1 MDKISE
7 SDSTIC
13 KSHLFKDTHKVN
25 SRTVFMTVGPS
36 TAGKTTFCLNF
47 LKEKL
52 PGIVKYISSDD
63 IRTELLDNYETDKY
77 SREMMAISEL
87 AFDQLFSR
95 VKIYMTWPCSVDFI
109 IIDTTGLCQIFI
121 DKLLTLCEDKN
132 YNLVPIVF
140 DYKTYDEY
148 HKYATDKIMVT
159 SQVDNLRK
167 KIIPKLTSIARG
179 CDFSRLIRI
188 RNRNFS
194 QCQIK
199 VTDWNRY
206 QSCFINKDIPVV
218 IIGNVNGCYEEL
230 ILLLKQFKININADG
245 ILETNTKIILLG
257 NPYRDNENCDNLRLL
272 IEKNKIICVYEDGLP
287 FISVRY
293 KWIAT
298 ASYQIKNYLGS
309 RNKSNCNDISDK
321 VFNEPYRIFG
331 SYPSLKFEHKD
342 NLYLIDGGCVHG
354 GELIGLCFD
363 KNGNPFIKKQTSL
376 STYIPGDRKLFF
388 PEEIKIITPDK
399 LTPYLK
405 YRHNKIINSGA
416 PFLAG
421 TMSPASSN
429 KSDSCNSDSF
439 ESLSEGLLY
448 YKRLGVR
455 QVCLQPKYMGS
466 RCTIVLNNDGPCYAI
481 SRNGF
486 IIRIPEIT
494 NLLNELKHKFLHDD
508 LSIMIIDGELLPW
521 SAMGKSLIDDT
532 YRSVE
537 IGLTKD
543 LELLKKYNFETQLD
557 VLKEARSNISLPLQK
572 SNINKIGQGL
582 YHTMVSYDSFISNWT
597 SIDSLENGLHTYSEQ
612 LKLFTDNSPL
622 EFKPFALLKTIDK
635 KGKEEIYNEPA
646 SINYKRVSNDHHLVV
661 STDDL
666 SGAMDFFNFITKD
679 KCMEGIIIKPEISIK
694 EEIVPYLKVRNSNY
708 LTMVYGPTYQDPKR
722 LNSLIKR
729 KNVFGKQKLSSL
741 QYRISKEILNIP
753 FNSLRPNNE
762 YYCNLVATFLQS
774 NEEDSKLDPRL

>member
-7 SDSTIC
+7 PDNTIC
-13 KSHLFKDTHKVN
+13 KSHVFKDTHKVN
-25 SRTVFMTVGPS
+25 SRSVFMTVGPS

-47 LKEKL
+47 LKENL

-63 IRTELLDNYETDKY
+63 IRTELLNNYETDKY

-95 VKIYMTWPCSVDFI
+95 VKTYMTWPCSVDFI
-109 IIDTTGLCQIFI
+109 IIDTTGLCQFFSN
-121 DKLLTLCEDKN
+121 KLLKLCEEKN

-148 HKYATDKIMVT
+148 HKYSMDKPMVT

-167 KIIPKLTSIARG
+167 KIIPKLTS
-179 CDFSRLIRI
+179 DFSRIIRI

-194 QCQIK
+194 QCQIR
-199 VTDWNRY
+199 VTDWNKY
-206 QSCFINKDIPVV
+206 QSCFLNKDVSVV

-230 ILLLKQFKININADG
+230 ILLLKQFRINLNEDG
-245 ILETNTKIILLG
+245 ILETTSKIVLLG
-257 NPYRDNENCDNLRLL
+257 NPYSDNDHSDRLRLL

-287 FISVRY
+287 FVSVRY

-298 ASYQIKNYLGS
+298 ASYQTKNYLGS
-309 RNKSNCNDISDK
+309 RNESNCTDISDK

-354 GELIGLCFD
+354 GELIGLSFD
-363 KNGNPFIKKQTSL
+363 KKGNPFIKKQL
-376 STYIPGDRKLFF
+376 ALLTYIPGERKLFF
-388 PEEIKIITPDK
+388 PEEIKIITPDT
-399 LTPYLK
+399 LSQYLK
-405 YRHNKIINSGA
+405 YRYNKIITSGA
-416 PFLAG
+416 PFLSG
-421 TMSPASSN
+421 TMSPAASK
-429 KSDSCNSDSF
+429 KSEICNSDSF
-439 ESLSEGLLY
+439 ESLSEGLFY

-455 QVCLQPKYMGS
+455 KVCLQPKYMGS
-466 RCTIVLNNDGPCYAI
+466 RCTIVLNNNGPCYAI

-486 IIRIPEIT
+486 IIRIAEIS
-494 NLLNELKHKFLHDD
+494 NILLDLKNKFLHGDI
-508 LSIMIIDGELLPW
+508 SIMIIDGELLPW

-537 IGLTKD
+537 VGLTKD
-543 LELLKKYNFETQLD
+543 LELLKKYNFEKQLE

-597 SIDSLENGLHTYSEQ
+597 SIDSLENGLYTYSEQ
-612 LKLFTDNSPL
+612 LNLFTDNSPL

-635 KGKEEIYNEPA
+635 NGKEEIYNEEA
-646 SINYKRVSNDHHLVV
+646 SVNYRRVSTDHHLVV

-666 SGAMDFFNFITKD
+666 SAAMGFYDFITKD
-679 KCMEGIIIKPEISIK
+679 KKMEGIVIKPEIPINNS
-694 EEIVPYLKVRNSNY
+694 IVPYLKVRNTNY
-708 LTMVYGPTYQDPKR
+708 LTMVYGPTYQHPKR

-729 KNVFGKQKLSSL
+729 KSVVDKQKLSSL
-741 QYRISKEILNIP
+741 QYRISREILNIP
-753 FNSLRPNNE
+753 FKSLGPNNE

-774 NEEDSKLDPRL
+774 NEDESKLDPRL